1 MGILTSR
8 LRYCQPHPPP
18 FHRVPERDTGG
29 GWTDVWKRRHFAWE
43 YKGQRADL
51 DTAFGQPRLYAL
63 ALENPPLLIVSDMLQ
78 FRIRTN
84 WTNSLTRQVDNM
96 NRPGFSGDCFS

>member
-1 MGILTSR
+1 M
-8 LRYCQPHPPP
+8 
-18 FHRVPERDTGG
+18 
-29 GWTDVWKRRHFAWE
+29 WKRHHFAWE

-63 ALENPPLLIVSDMLQ
+63 ALENPPLLIVSNILP

-84 WTNSLTRQVDNM
+84 WPNSISKTGGQHVTES
-96 NRPGFSGDCFS
+96 RPTSSSKQT